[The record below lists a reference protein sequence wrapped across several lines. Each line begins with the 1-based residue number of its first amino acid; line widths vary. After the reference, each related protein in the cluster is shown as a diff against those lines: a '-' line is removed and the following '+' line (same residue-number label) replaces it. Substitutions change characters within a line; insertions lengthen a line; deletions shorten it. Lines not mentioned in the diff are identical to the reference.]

1 MDILRRYR
9 FLLVILGL
17 VAVAALWEPPSRD
30 EETGAP
36 SSAEFEAK
44 RRAADVL
51 GQLYPDGDEVYYT
64 IAVTQIKK
72 GDFQGARENLERAL
86 ETGVKTNEDNFYY
99 YAAVLVAFDAPQE
112 EIDAAVQQWRFHFPF
127 SSRPVPTTL
136 IRKRVENLID
146 ERCCQRLPVIQSQ
159 CRTVFWPRRSKPA
172 YVDFPLQRAAHSR

>member
-17 VAVAALWEPPSRD
+17 VTVAALWEPPNRD
-30 EETGAP
+30 PKTGAP
-36 SSAEFEAK
+36 STAEFEAK

-64 IAVTQIKK
+64 IAVSQIKK

-99 YAAVLVAFDAPQE
+99 YAAVLVALGAPQK
-112 EIDAAVQQWRFHFPF
+112 EIDAAIQQWKFHFPF
-127 SSRPVPTTL
+127 SSRPDPMTL
-136 IRKRVENLID
+136 SRSRVENLID
-146 ERCCQRLPVIQSQ
+146 
-159 CRTVFWPRRSKPA
+159 SKDA
-172 YVDFPLQRAAHSR
+172 GNGSR